1 MAFVPKAIYIVIYSQ
16 MKWWVDFEGKAMG
29 PFPDKEAA
37 ARDAVRIAKSHK
49 LDERPFEIWMALP
62 EGLQRLG
69 VAAMRERYPAAPVVA
84 PAPIAPAPI
93 LVAGPHLVDAPASLP
108 AVSIEAPVPEAPPVS
123 TAQPPLPA
131 LVTPPSVF
139 AAAPLPPAAMPPMPA
154 RLPPAPALF

>member
-49 LDERPFEIWMALP
+49 VDERPFEIWMALP

-84 PAPIAPAPI
+84 PAPLAPAAIFAAAP
-93 LVAGPHLVDAPASLP
+93 LFVDAPASLP
-108 AVSIEAPVPEAPPVS
+108 AVSIAAPVPTAPPVS
-123 TAQPPLPA
+123 TALPPLPA

-139 AAAPLPPAAMPPMPA
+139 VAAPLPPAAMPPMPA

>member
-1 MAFVPKAIYIVIYSQ
+1 MAFVPKAIYIVIFSQ
-16 MKWWVDFEGKAMG
+16 GKWWVDFEGKAVG

-37 ARDAVRIAKSHK
+37 ARDAMRIAKSHK

-69 VAAMRERYPAAPVVA
+69 VAAMRERYPAAPFVA
-84 PAPIAPAPI
+84 PAPIAAAPI
-93 LVAGPHLVDAPASLP
+93 LAAASASLP
-108 AVSIEAPVPEAPPVS
+108 AVSIAAPVPQAPPVS
-123 TAQPPLPA
+123 PALPPAPA

-139 AAAPLPPAAMPPMPA
+139 VASPLPPAAMPPMPT